1 MVRVNQHFVVVLSSV
16 SFTCLKWQVRGGAGD
31 VMSALPR
38 GAMSAAWGH
47 GSLVRVP
54 CPLSSLSHSVHSER
68 LSFVC
73 ESGDG
78 TREARVSDFYGGWRR
93 GKTAGRRAALA
104 PRLELLAAR
113 RRAARTGSRARRA
126 FRGRASARAA
136 GRAATRAKA
145 PRYIFKGFDPLIK
158 TLH

>member
-1 MVRVNQHFVVVLSSV
+1 MAGTR
-16 SFTCLKWQVRGGAGD
+16 AGD

-54 CPLSSLSHSVHSER
+54 RPLSSLSHSVHSER

-78 TREARVSDFYGGWRR
+78 TREARVSDFYGSWRR
-93 GKTAGRRAALA
+93 GKTASRRAAFA

-113 RRAARTGSRARRA
+113 RGAHEWEAWVRAWESSLMLTSRE
-126 FRGRASARAA
+126 
-136 GRAATRAKA
+136 
-145 PRYIFKGFDPLIK
+145 Y
-158 TLH
+158 